1 MSTGTTG
8 LVAKVTKLK
17 SAESDRF
24 QCSDVYQLW
33 DSGEVTVYHYIE
45 DEEWGGIDETREI
58 ADGKELPQDF
68 FKVGVSR
75 VINRAGGIR
84 EEPH

>member
-33 DSGEVTVYHYIE
+33 GV
-45 DEEWGGIDETREI
+45 
-58 ADGKELPQDF
+58 DGLI
-68 FKVGVSR
+68 FKILTVSR
-75 VINRAGGIR
+75 M
-84 EEPH
+84 PLPLQCH